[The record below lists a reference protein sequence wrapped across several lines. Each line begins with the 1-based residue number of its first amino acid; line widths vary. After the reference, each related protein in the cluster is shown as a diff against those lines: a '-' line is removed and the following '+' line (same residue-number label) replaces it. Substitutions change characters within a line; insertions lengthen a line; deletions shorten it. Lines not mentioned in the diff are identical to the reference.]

1 MARRKK
7 YTGNGGKK
15 SLYTKQDSLDV
26 QKYRQL
32 SEHWG
37 EDAADSF
44 AKRYDTTNPRVMKML
59 NKIVADKKKSMEMGD
74 FWGTKRTVLKKKRGG
89 IVKGNRNMF
98 TEQYD

>member
-7 YTGNGGKK
+7 YTGNDK
-15 SLYTKQDSLDV
+15 SPYTRQDSLDV
-26 QKYRQL
+26 QKYRQM
-32 SEHWG
+32 SEYLG

-44 AKRYDTTNPRVMKML
+44 QKKYNVANPKLMKMMET
-59 NKIVADKKKSMEMGD
+59 IVADKKKSMEMGD
-74 FWGTKRTVLKKKRGG
+74 FWGTKKTVLKKKRGG